1 MRIAPFVV
9 FPLSV
14 ALSLA
19 SSCSVFA
26 QGDDPVPTFNEAV
39 EALVLRVRQAA
50 PAGMTIELNE
60 ATPADLGWRA
70 SGKDTPARA
79 LVIMAPSGAA
89 RVFGLLPRV
98 GTYTPEP
105 DGPASVVTIGP
116 DLVVVGASQLLQ
128 VALTMEEVEKAKPA
142 LDRASAPILAWEA
155 DVTGDVDTSFVRG
168 TVATAKKRAHYVLVD
183 VSPGGSVDLA
193 AAWKAGV
200 PAVVFRVVS
209 DEFVPST
216 IVIAPR

>member
-1 MRIAPFVV
+1 MRVAPFVAL
-9 FPLSV
+9 PLSLV
-14 ALSLA
+14 LT
-19 SSCSVFA
+19 CSVFA
-26 QGDDPVPTFNEAV
+26 QGETRVPTFDQAV
-39 EALVLRVRQAA
+39 TALVERVRQAA
-50 PAGMTIELNE
+50 PDGVTIELNE

-79 LVIMAPSGAA
+79 LVIMTPSGAA

-128 VALTMEEVEKAKPA
+128 VALTLEEVEKARPA
-142 LDRASAPILAWEA
+142 LDRASAPILAWEQ

-168 TVATAKKRAHYVLVD
+168 TVASAKKRASYVLVD
-183 VSPGGSVDLA
+183 VAAGGSVDLP

-200 PAVVFRVVS
+200 PALVYRIVS
-209 DEFVPST
+209 EEFVPPT

>member
-1 MRIAPFVV
+1 VRVAPLVVVSLSIA
-9 FPLSV
+9 
-14 ALSLA
+14 LA
-19 SSCSVFA
+19 CSAFA
-26 QGDDPVPTFNEAV
+26 QGEDRVPTFNQAV
-39 EALVLRVRQAA
+39 ETLVQRVRQAA
-50 PAGMTIELNE
+50 PDGVTIELNE

-105 DGPASVVTIGP
+105 DGPASVITIGP

-128 VALTMEEVEKAKPA
+128 VALTMEELERARPA
-142 LDRASAPILAWEA
+142 LERASAPILAWEQDA
-155 DVTGDVDTSFVRG
+155 PGNVDTSFVRG
-168 TVATAKKRAHYVLVD
+168 TVAAARRRAHYVAVD
-183 VSPGGSVDLA
+183 VAAGGSVDLA

-200 PAVVFRVVS
+200 PALVYRVVS
-209 DEFVPST
+209 EEFVPPT
-216 IVIAPR
+216 IAIAPR